1 LQPNTQFKI
10 AKEGPFNINVT
21 HEIGSLQLRGMYSDV
36 KMFFKQN
43 VQVHFACL
51 FVDNELHIARL
62 YNTKG
67 NSTLT
72 ETKVKLS
79 PLSNATV

>member
-1 LQPNTQFKI
+1 
-10 AKEGPFNINVT
+10 
-21 HEIGSLQLRGMYSDV
+21 MYSDV